1 MISKKLESAINEQIN
16 AELYSAY
23 LYLSMSAYFKSANL
37 NGFASWMRIQAQEEE
52 IHAMK
57 FFDYLSERGGRII
70 LKEIKSPEYDWEN
83 PLNVF
88 ENVYSHEQKVTGLIN
103 ALVDT
108 AIKENDHAAVNFLQW
123 YVEEQVEEESSAD
136 EIVANLKLLGDSRN
150 GLFMFDRELGKR
162 TSGQTEE

>member
-1 MISKKLESAINEQIN
+1 MISKKLETAINEQIN

-37 NGFASWMRIQAQEEE
+37 NGFASWMRMQAQEEQV
-52 IHAMK
+52 HAMK
-57 FFDYLSERGGRII
+57 FFDYLSERSGRII
-70 LKEIKSPEYDWEN
+70 LNEINSPKSDWEN
-83 PLNVF
+83 PLDVF

-103 ALVDT
+103 ALVDM
-108 AIKENDHAAVNFLQW
+108 AIEENDHATVNFLQW
-123 YVEEQVEEESSAD
+123 YVEEQVEEESSAE

-162 TSGQTEE
+162 MPQQTEE

>member
-1 MISKKLESAINEQIN
+1 MISKKLETAINEQIN

-23 LYLSMSAYFKSANL
+23 LYLSMSAYFKSVNL
-37 NGFASWMRIQAQEEE
+37 NGFANWMRMQEQEEQ

-70 LKEIKSPEYDWEN
+70 LKEIKSPRSDWKN
-83 PLNVF
+83 PLDVF

-103 ALVDT
+103 DLVDM
-108 AIKENDHAAVNFLQW
+108 AIEENDHATSNFLQW

-136 EIVANLKLLGDSRN
+136 EIVENLKLLDDSRN

-162 TSGQTEE
+162 TPAQTEE

>member
-1 MISKKLESAINEQIN
+1 MISKKLETAINEQIN

-23 LYLSMSAYFKSANL
+23 LYLSMSAYFKSVNL
-37 NGFASWMRIQAQEEE
+37 NGFANWMRMQEQEEQ

-70 LKEIKSPEYDWEN
+70 LKEIKSPRSDWKN
-83 PLNVF
+83 PLDVF

-103 ALVDT
+103 DLVDM
-108 AIKENDHAAVNFLQW
+108 AIEENDHATSNFLQW
-123 YVEEQVEEESSAD
+123 YVGEQVEEESSAD
-136 EIVANLKLLGDSRN
+136 EIVENLKLLDDSRN

-162 TSGQTEE
+162 TPAQTEE